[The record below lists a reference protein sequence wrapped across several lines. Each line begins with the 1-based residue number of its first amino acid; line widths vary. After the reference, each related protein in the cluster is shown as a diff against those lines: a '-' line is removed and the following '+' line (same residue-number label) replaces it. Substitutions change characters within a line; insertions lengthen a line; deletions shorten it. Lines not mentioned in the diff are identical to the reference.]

1 MNSKVPKW
9 TFGLLILLS
18 ILILSLFIAI
28 IFQNSTIK
36 DAKLENMKL
45 AQKQSEL
52 VFEKENYMMENKKK
66 IERLLSE
73 VENGLETIT
82 NLENELETLQSKSIF
97 PNKEV
102 IERLKSYGFDAPID
116 FYNTITSTLNPPP
129 DLGSLGNGMQWY
141 PSEFYLINE
150 HWVLGYFED
159 GHSAG
164 HALLKYTL
172 FPKGEVEW
180 EVIAAELY

>member
-1 MNSKVPKW
+1 MNSKIPKW

-18 ILILSLFIAI
+18 ISILGLFIAI
-28 IFQNSTIK
+28 IFQNNAIK

-52 VFEKENYMMENKKK
+52 LFEKENHELENKKK
-66 IERLLSE
+66 IESLLNE
-73 VENGLETIT
+73 IENGQETIKA
-82 NLENELETLQSKSIF
+82 LENALESLQSKSIF
-97 PNKEV
+97 PSQDV

-116 FYNTITSTLNPPP
+116 FYNTITLGLEPPLN
-129 DLGSLGNGMQWY
+129 LGGLESPMQWY
-141 PSEFYLINE
+141 PSEFNLINE

-172 FPKGEVEW
+172 FSKGEVGW
-180 EVIAAELY
+180 EIIAAELY